1 MRALHQRD
9 TERLQLPF
17 SLSHFSIFSLSS
29 TFLFFSLKPFRTM
42 RPIYRLPVI
51 VHEGVRGRRASPR
64 GSPRLGRR
72 SSPRTSP
79 NLRRRSQ
86 ADSRSRSASPA
97 NAPALKVRSSRERAS
112 KSTGIVRRLPLEKE
126 RRGASGWDRLAF
138 TLSLLSVF

>member
-1 MRALHQRD
+1 MRCVCCIRE
-9 TERLQLPF
+9 TEGGFILCLYSYL
-17 SLSHFSIFSLSS
+17 SLSLS
-29 TFLFFSLKPFRTM
+29 TFVFSLKPFRTM

-97 NAPALKVRSSRERAS
+97 NIPALKVRSCRDRER
-112 KSTGIVRRLPLEKE
+112 KSTGVVRRLSLEKE
-126 RRGASGWDRLAF
+126 RRGASGRDRLAF
-138 TLSLLSVF
+138 TLSLLCVS